1 MKKNLLF
8 KLAVSTFLLFSL
20 VFTGC
25 QDPIFEAIREDVP
38 PEDATVSGNVNF
50 ITRYTAGGEEY
61 LVLAADEGLR
71 YKQKDINSHGAWKT
85 YSLPFELL
93 NYDYDSSSHNGEQI
107 LAVLADS
114 TYLYLISA
122 VYTHTNIEGTSYPSE
137 INLYAKI
144 INASNSEWDT
154 SGDWTKVSTVIN
166 EYNIFPIYEEDSY
179 SVELYKSDFRVF
191 QTNAPKKAHRAAF
204 ILSHDRDNDVYK
216 YYQLNGTSAPTEIT
230 STVEAALIDPSPS
243 SDSDYVPTALSAVYF
258 GSGFKFFTCQAA
270 TTNETYTTDATYF
283 YYSNGDAKL
292 IYSDGTNTNAS
303 NPVNTEKVISC
314 LAVTKDSILV
324 GHGKTPSS
332 VGGIDRVNVS
342 DGIPTGMGSFSDIN
356 SNAKFQITSDYM
368 VLALVNANPDKTEVE
383 SALYA
388 SITFHSTSNNFD
400 NIGLWS
406 YYPER
411 GDWNRE

>member
-8 KLAVSTFLLFSL
+8 KLAASTFLLFSL

-25 QDPIFEAIREDVP
+25 QDPIYEAIREDVP

-85 YSLPFELL
+85 YTLPFELHH
-93 NYDYDSSSHNGEQI
+93 YDYDSSSHSGEQI

-114 TYLYLISA
+114 SYLYLISA
-122 VYTHTNIEGTSYPSE
+122 VYDHTSIEGTSYPSE

-154 SGDWTKVSTVIN
+154 SGDWTKVTTEIN
-166 EYNIFPIYEEDSY
+166 EYNIFPIFVSTS
-179 SVELYKSDFRVF
+179 SVELYYSGFRVF
-191 QTNAPKKAHRAAF
+191 QTNAPQKAHRAAF
-204 ILSHDRDNDVYK
+204 IQSYDLDNEVYK
-216 YYQLNGTSAPTEIT
+216 YYQLNGTSAPSEIT
-230 STVEAALIDPSPS
+230 STVEASIIDPSPS

-258 GSGFKFFTCQAA
+258 GGGIKFFTCPAA
-270 TTNETYTTDATYF
+270 TTNETYTTDATHY
-283 YYSNGDAKL
+283 YYSNGDSKL
-292 IYSDGTNTNAS
+292 IYSDGTNTNATD
-303 NPVNTEKVISC
+303 PINTEKVISC

-324 GHGKTPSS
+324 GHGKTPST
-332 VGGIDRVNVS
+332 VGGIDRVNLS
-342 DGIPTGMGSFSDIN
+342 DGIPTGMGNFADIN

-388 SITFHSTSNNFD
+388 SITFHSASNNFD

>member
-303 NPVNTEKVISC
+303 NPINTEKVISC

>member
-122 VYTHTNIEGTSYPSE
+122 AYTHTNIEGTSYPSE

-342 DGIPTGMGSFSDIN
+342 DGIPTGMGNFADID